1 MKRIMVC
8 DDDKAMAL
16 RLVSALER
24 AGYEAA
30 SCNHTMDVLREAAG
44 GNFSLVA
51 LSLDIVGFGRGGAA
65 EALREIAPHTP
76 LIGFYNKH
84 SDTLHTATR
93 ACFSHIL
100 PRPVSDEDFMRAVA
114 NALDH
119 PQARAATVAV
129 QHHGDV
135 SVSSDSQKF

>member
-1 MKRIMVC
+1 MNRIMVC
-8 DDDKAMAL
+8 DDDKATAL
-16 RLVSALER
+16 RLVSALQR

-30 SCNHTMDVLREAAG
+30 TCHHTMDVLREAAD
-44 GNFSLVA
+44 GNFALVA
-51 LSLDIVGFGRGGAA
+51 MSLDIVGFGRGGAA

-76 LIGFYNKH
+76 LVGFYNKH

-100 PRPVSDEDFMRAVA
+100 PRPVSEEAFMRAVA
-114 NALDH
+114 NALEQ
-119 PQARAATVAV
+119 PQTRAATAV

-135 SVSSDSQKF
+135 HVSSNSQKF